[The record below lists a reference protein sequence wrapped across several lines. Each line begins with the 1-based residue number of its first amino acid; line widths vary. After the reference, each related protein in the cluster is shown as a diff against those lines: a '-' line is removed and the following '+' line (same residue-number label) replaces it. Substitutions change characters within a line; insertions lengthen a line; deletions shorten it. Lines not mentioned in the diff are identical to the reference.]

1 MTDPATETNNN
12 NKRTRFAPNQAAPT
26 NSALE
31 RAKFAATL
39 PLASLPATIK
49 TLATGYFTKFF
60 ELRVLLRSLDSTK
73 SRLSQD
79 DFVPHSARI
88 KFELNASKR
97 VKEKAGAEYQALAVQ
112 ADVSLAVFK
121 HQAKN
126 QIVRLVDLEIKV
138 IKNDVSIIFCR
149 AVFTLACAM
158 AIHHP
163 TVDQAN
169 ATDLVALVFEKH
181 HDELLNFSEIDS
193 AQAFFT
199 LFRTAN
205 SIPTEAHEHETLS
218 PVRQEAVEA
227 AEDSLKNILH
237 ALFVR
242 SWTAYLGVKAEQQR
256 QLELQEFI
264 ETSFKQDATDPV
276 SMELDTLTVESP
288 ALHEFI
294 AREIAK
300 NTKGLQIQVSS
311 LQNKLYAKNQ
321 TPGANKPSARSS
333 NKKGTVKNLSTR
345 PKKGAAPT
353 TALKADAAAKGSNDK
368 RKNSGR
374 QKQQPKKKKS
384 RQPKP
389 NSA

>member
-1 MTDPATETNNN
+1 MTDPATETNTN
-12 NKRTRFAPNQAAPT
+12 NKRIRFAPNQAAPT

-31 RAKFAATL
+31 QAKFAATL

-60 ELRVLLRSLDSTK
+60 ELRVLLRSLASTQA
-73 SRLSQD
+73 RLSQD

-112 ADVSLAVFK
+112 ADISLAVFK
-121 HQAKN
+121 NQAKN

-149 AVFTLACAM
+149 AVFTIACAL

-169 ATDLVALVFEKH
+169 APDLVALVFEKH
-181 HDELLNFSEIDS
+181 HDELLGFSEIDS
-193 AQAFFT
+193 AQAFFN

-205 SIPTEAHEHETLS
+205 SIPTGAHEHETLS
-218 PVRQEAVEA
+218 LVRQQAVEA
-227 AEDSLKNILH
+227 AQDSLKNILH

-242 SWTAYLGVKAEQQR
+242 SWTAYLSVKAEQQR

-264 ETSFKQDATDPV
+264 ETSFKQDATCPLA
-276 SMELDTLTVESP
+276 MELDTLTVESP
-288 ALHEFI
+288 ALHEFV

-300 NTKGLQIQVSS
+300 HTKGLQTQVSS
-311 LQNKLYAKNQ
+311 LTNKLNAKNK
-321 TPGANKPSARSS
+321 TPGAHKPSARST
-333 NKKGTVKNLSTR
+333 NKKGTSKNLSTR
-345 PKKGAAPT
+345 PKKGAAPA
-353 TALKADAAAKGSNDK
+353 TAPKADAAANGSTNK
-368 RKNSGR
+368 QKSSGK
-374 QKQQPKKKKS
+374 QKQQLKKKKS
-384 RQPKP
+384 RQLKP
-389 NSA
+389 N